1 MELMFI
7 ILYCSDISKDVLS
20 GFESIGNPM
29 FIQTDQTPNPNT
41 LKFLPGC
48 EVMGAATAEFNT
60 KAQALRSPLASKLFE
75 VDGISGVFF
84 GSVFISVT
92 KENSANWDLLT
103 PFIIEAITVH
113 FISNL
118 PLLIETTGQPKE
130 KKILDSLSEQI
141 HEIIETKV
149 RPAVAEDGGD
159 IVFEYFR
166 DGVVYLSMKG
176 ACSGCPSSSVTLKN
190 GIERML
196 KHYVPEVKEVQAT
209 TI

>member
-1 MELMFI
+1 
-7 ILYCSDISKDVLS
+7 
-20 GFESIGNPM
+20 M
-29 FIQTDQTPNPNT
+29 FIQTEQTPNPNT

-48 EVMGAATAEFNT
+48 EVMGAGTAEFNT
-60 KAQALRSPLASKLFE
+60 KDQAMRSPLAAKLFE
-75 VDGISGVFF
+75 IEGVSGVFF
-84 GSVFISVT
+84 GSVFISIT
-92 KENSANWDLLT
+92 KESNANWDLLT

-118 PLLIETTGQPKE
+118 PLLIEPKSE
-130 KKILDSLSEQI
+130 PKKKVFLDSLSQQI
-141 HEIIETKV
+141 HEIIEAKV

-159 IVFEYFR
+159 IVFEYFE